1 VQLPRVSDTVD
12 DVVVEGWAKDVGDRV
27 AEGEVLL
34 RVETAKALV
43 DIPSPV
49 TGHLIDQLVTV
60 DQEITTGTALAVVES
75 EEKSGS

>member
-1 VQLPRVSDTVD
+1 MRTTVELPRVSDTVD
-12 DVVVEGWAKDVGDRV
+12 DVVVEGWEKAVGDRIG
-27 AEGEVLL
+27 AGEVLL

-49 TGHLIDQLVTV
+49 TGRLVEQLVTD

-75 EEKSGS
+75 E